1 MRKLL
6 AIVSVLALGQAANA
20 ESNFST
26 SAESRTRVQ
35 NDMNTSAAKDGGIT
49 QNEWEHRLKLGLGY
63 NLGEKLSLNTTLIHN
78 AIWGQGNAY
87 RAGDAAGAS
96 PVTGDDGPG
105 IRNGVGDA
113 QNMLLVNEFY
123 TTWAISDSTSLRFGR
138 GSFTLADGSVVSE
151 NDWER
156 NPYAFDGAMITHDM
170 EFGRLSGFFVK
181 FADLARGENAIEDP
195 EVNAYGL
202 SLDIKAVPDAIKMLN
217 LHAIKVNQDELD
229 ASTMAGQDIM
239 RYGVTVG
246 GETSGVDFN
255 FTYAMVSGEHVSERL
270 NRGSAGN
277 QDISSTMM
285 DLKLGYTLEDVMGL
299 RVGFDYH
306 TDSGSSSATK
316 DETYDSF
323 YYQMHQNAGK
333 MDIFRWGNLTYMGVN
348 LSVKPMENTTV
359 GVDYYMFTRTEKK
372 DNTVNLG
379 RNANGF
385 AGVGILVAD
394 EDDLGTEIDVW
405 ASHKYDN
412 GLEIKAR
419 YSMFTPG
426 DAFKGSAED
435 TYSLAFLEAKATF

>member
-26 SAESRTRVQ
+26 SAEYRTRVQ
-35 NDMNTSAAKDGGIT
+35 NDMNTSAAKNGGVT
-49 QNEWEHRLKLGLGY
+49 QNEWEHRLKVGLGY

-78 AIWGQGNAY
+78 SIWGQE
-87 RAGDAAGAS
+87 GALGT
-96 PVTGDDGPG
+96 TGATDMGG
-105 IRNGVGDA
+105 IRNGVGDD
-113 QNMLLVNEFY
+113 QNMLLVNEAY
-123 TTWAISDSTSLRFGR
+123 ATWAISDSTSLRFGR
-138 GSFTLADGSVVSE
+138 GSFTVADGSVISE

-156 NPYAFDGAMITHDM
+156 NPYAFEGAMITHDM

-181 FADLARGENAIEDP
+181 FADFARGTNAIEDP

-229 ASTMAGQDIM
+229 ASAMAGQDIM

-255 FTYAMVSGEHVSERL
+255 FTYAMVSGEHVSERATG
-270 NRGSAGN
+270 GSAAN

-359 GVDYYMFTRTEKK
+359 GVDYYIFSRTEKK

-385 AGVGILVAD
+385 AGVLVAD

-419 YSMFTPG
+419 YSMFTAG
-426 DAFKGSAED
+426 DAYKGSAED